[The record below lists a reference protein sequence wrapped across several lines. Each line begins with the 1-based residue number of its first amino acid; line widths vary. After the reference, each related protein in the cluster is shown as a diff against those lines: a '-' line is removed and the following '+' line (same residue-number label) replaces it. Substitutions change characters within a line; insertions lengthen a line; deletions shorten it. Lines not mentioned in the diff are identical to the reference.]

1 MEDKNMKSYQSST
14 KERKINFFKRH
25 KVAAIVTASVLVVA
39 LVVVLSAAALCVVLG
54 VVPPPPPKPPGKK
67 EFPDDNPP
75 VVDVDTPPT
84 IVLPLEGATIGM
96 DYADDRLVKWETL
109 ELWKWHPAM
118 DFVGSGNVVSIM
130 DGTVT
135 DIEKT
140 TLDGNV
146 VTVTHENGYVSVYK
160 SLSSEISVSVG
171 DTVKAG
177 DKLGTTSTSMMS
189 ELNTGAHLHF
199 ELKKDGK
206 YVNPASVL
214 AIENDK

>member
-39 LVVVLSAAALCVVLG
+39 LVVVLSVVLTLPAKSP
-54 VVPPPPPKPPGKK
+54 VENEV
-67 EFPDDNPP
+67 PDDNPP